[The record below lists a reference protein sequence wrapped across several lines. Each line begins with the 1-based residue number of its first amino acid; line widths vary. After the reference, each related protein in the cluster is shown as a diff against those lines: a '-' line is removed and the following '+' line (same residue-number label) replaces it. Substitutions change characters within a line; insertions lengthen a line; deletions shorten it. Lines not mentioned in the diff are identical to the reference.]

1 MNGVPAMSLQP
12 ETTHPSAIH
21 LQRLR
26 RQLCLK
32 ILLAGVPASK
42 FLRGHGDWFMPGF
55 SFESGRATAYM
66 SQLIC
71 FSSPYG
77 LSSIL

>member
-1 MNGVPAMSLQP
+1 MNGVPAMSFQH
-12 ETTHPSAIH
+12 ETTYPSAIH

-26 RQLCLK
+26 RPLCLK
-32 ILLAGVPASK
+32 NMSVNMSTSKILRIYGA
-42 FLRGHGDWFMPGF
+42 WFMLGF

-71 FSSPYG
+71 FSKPYG
-77 LSSIL
+77 LSPIL